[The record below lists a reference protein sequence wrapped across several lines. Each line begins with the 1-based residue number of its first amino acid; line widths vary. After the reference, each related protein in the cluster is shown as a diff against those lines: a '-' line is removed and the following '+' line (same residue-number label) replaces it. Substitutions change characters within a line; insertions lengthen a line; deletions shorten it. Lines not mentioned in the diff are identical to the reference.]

1 LDFRVAFAASIGA
14 TLMLEE
20 VLTDSA
26 VQQRMNF
33 AYSQCCTFAGKP
45 IVVRS
50 NSATILN
57 HAVGFFSPRNDPGKT
72 SDAAAVI
79 TLIMSDRHGH
89 ETQDVPWFRG
99 RGYFALARFTSADAV
114 WFNLRSR
121 TAFGVF
127 SSRVVADSARWRKD
141 ILPTIAG
148 ILAPVISI
156 VPVHAACLT
165 TGGAGVL
172 LAGSS
177 GIGKSTL
184 AITLARLGYRFLA
197 DEWTYLAENNGEVLA
212 WSIPVPVKLLPD
224 AITYFPEL
232 SSYRCTTSL
241 NGELA
246 YEVSP
251 QQCFTLSRAASCRVS
266 TIVLLERSAERG
278 CRIEPV
284 ASSEAISRLAAD
296 IEPLTGQLGT
306 AYQQQLALLRG
317 LSHSVCIRILFN
329 APPLLAARALH
340 RALSRIFDRL
350 RSDMYSD
357 DNSSV
362 PALLIRPDRS

>member
-1 LDFRVAFAASIGA
+1 
-14 TLMLEE
+14 MLEE

-57 HAVGFFSPRNDPGKT
+57 HAVRFFSPRNDPGKT

-89 ETQDVPWFRG
+89 ETQNAPWFRG

-127 SSRVVADSARWRKD
+127 SSRVVSDSDRWRKD

-172 LAGSS
+172 LTGPS

-197 DEWTYLAENNGEVLA
+197 DEWTYVAESNGEALA
-212 WSIPVPVKLLPD
+212 WSLPVPVKLLPD
-224 AITYFPEL
+224 AIKYFPEL
-232 SSYRCTTSL
+232 STYRCTTSL

-251 QQCFTLSRAASCRVS
+251 QQCFTLSRAASCRVAA
-266 TIVLLERSAERG
+266 IVLLERSTERG

-284 ASSEAISRLAAD
+284 TPSEAISRLAAD
-296 IEPLTGQLGT
+296 LEPLTGQLGP
-306 AYQQQLALLRG
+306 AYQQQLAMLHR
-317 LSHSVCIRILFN
+317 LSHSDCCRFLFN
-329 APPLLAARALH
+329 APPLLAARAIH
-340 RALSRIFDRL
+340 RVLSRIFDRI
-350 RSDMYSD
+350 RSDMCCDEDFSH
-357 DNSSV
+357 
-362 PALLIRPDRS
+362 PALSFRPE

>member
-1 LDFRVAFAASIGA
+1 LAFRVVFAALIGA

-26 VQQRMNF
+26 VQQRLSL

-45 IVVRS
+45 ILVRS
-50 NSATILN
+50 NSAAILN

-72 SDAAAVI
+72 SDSIPVI
-79 TLIMSDRHGH
+79 TLIMSDRHTH
-89 ETQDVPWFRG
+89 EPQDAPWFRG
-99 RGYFALARFTSADAV
+99 RGYFALARFTGADAV

-127 SSRVVADSARWRKD
+127 SSRVVSDSARWSRD

-165 TGGAGVL
+165 TSGAGVL
-172 LAGSS
+172 LTGPS

-197 DEWTYLAENNGEVLA
+197 DEWTYLAESNGEVHA
-212 WSIPVPVKLLPD
+212 WSLPVPVKLLPD

-251 QQCFTLSRAASCRVS
+251 QQCFTLSRAPNCRVKS
-266 TIVLLERSAERG
+266 LVLLERSTERG

-284 ASSEAISRLAAD
+284 IASEAISRLAAD
-296 IEPLTGQLGT
+296 IEPLANQLEP
-306 AYQQQLALLRG
+306 AYQQQLALLQR
-317 LSHSVCIRILFN
+317 LTHSDCIRFVFN

-340 RALSRIFDRL
+340 RALSRIFDRI
-350 RSDMYSD
+350 RSDMCSD
-357 DNSSV
+357 EHSRL
-362 PALLIRPDRS
+362 PALLIRPE